1 MRKLLTVLAMIGTFA
16 TPAIASDHSL
26 ARRPAVQNNRTALP
40 QQGSESFAMTPKSG
54 SAINSN
60 SPEATGGG
68 SLGYNEMLRFY

>member
-16 TPAIASDHSL
+16 TPAIASDHS
-26 ARRPAVQNNRTALP
+26 AVQNDRTALP
-40 QQGSESFAMTPKSG
+40 QQGSKSFAMTPKSG

-60 SPEATGGG
+60 SREATGGG